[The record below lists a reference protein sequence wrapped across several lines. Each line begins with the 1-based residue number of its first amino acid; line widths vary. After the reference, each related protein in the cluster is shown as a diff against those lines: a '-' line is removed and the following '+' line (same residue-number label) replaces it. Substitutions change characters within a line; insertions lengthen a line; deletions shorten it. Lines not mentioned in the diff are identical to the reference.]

1 VASGEGQGSTLTRV
15 AETVGG
21 VAATVVSAIENLT
34 GAARKRRR

>member
-1 VASGEGQGSTLTRV
+1 VASGAANTLTRV

-34 GAARKRRR
+34 GAGRKRRR